1 MRSAGIRRFHKNMW
15 EELEDLPV
23 VITKHSSP
31 KYVILPWEMWDRAQN
46 PTKRKPIVGILE
58 ENDEN
63 KERPSNNKYEKLV
76 SENAGVI

>member
-1 MRSAGIRRFHKNMW
+1 MW

-31 KYVILPWEMWDRAQN
+31 KYVILPWEMWDQAQN
-46 PTKRKPIVGILE
+46 PTRRQPIVGILE

-63 KERPSNNKYEKLV
+63 KDITGKGKNETG
-76 SENAGVI
+76 SEAV